1 MCQLIGIIAGLLIG
15 WWANRQDE
23 LQDQENQTSKEIV
36 SQVEGMYGMSKR
48 PSHVE
53 YEAFVLDLDEQPH

>member
-53 YEAFVLDLDEQPH
+53 CEAFVLDLDEQPH